1 MVNNKYVSL
10 KMPNDLLN
18 QIDAKANQEMLS
30 RSDIIRK
37 ALLFYFKHENSVK

>member
-1 MVNNKYVSL
+1 
-10 KMPNDLLN
+10 MPDDLLN